1 MGTYDI
7 NINNNYTNM
16 TFIQQFNGSYDY
28 YDHGFLQRP
37 PPSQALLNFI
47 EFNKWAC
54 LFIVAFG
61 VAANILCFYIFTR
74 TKLRKFS
81 SSRYFSAIALVD
93 MGYLLSY
100 LCTHLTAW
108 KLDILHVHGFCP
120 LIMYINHICTFLSI
134 WYVTAL
140 VIDKFIGLYWPS
152 KKSHYCTVF
161 RAKCVIITFSVL
173 AVVCYHYI
181 TWTVGYNTYFRSCVP
196 WPENELMET
205 WSNLNKIDQ
214 VVVSVVPYILI
225 LCLSCLIAFR
235 TWQYYKRN
243 RSTGFRLHRRQ
254 TAFVPQD
261 KEYKTSGLLLVVAFI
276 TFGLGIINSLVR
288 VIGPYISLEMQTV
301 GSFLQVNS
309 YSIKPFLYLLGSRP
323 YRKEVWR
330 FGKQLCICSRWY
342 KNSSLSEMQ
351 TVSQQT
357 DNGRAI
363 EIIIEKTMWH
373 QLCL

>member
-1 MGTYDI
+1 
-7 NINNNYTNM
+7 
-16 TFIQQFNGSYDY
+16 
-28 YDHGFLQRP
+28 
-37 PPSQALLNFI
+37 
-47 EFNKWAC
+47 
-54 LFIVAFG
+54 
-61 VAANILCFYIFTR
+61 
-74 TKLRKFS
+74 
-81 SSRYFSAIALVD
+81 
-93 MGYLLSY
+93 
-100 LCTHLTAW
+100 
-108 KLDILHVHGFCP
+108 
-120 LIMYINHICTFLSI
+120 
-134 WYVTAL
+134 
-140 VIDKFIGLYWPS
+140 
-152 KKSHYCTVF
+152 
-161 RAKCVIITFSVL
+161 
-173 AVVCYHYI
+173 
-181 TWTVGYNTYFRSCVP
+181 
-196 WPENELMET
+196 MET

-225 LCLSCLIAFR
+225 LCLSCLIGFR
-235 TWQYYKRN
+235 TWQYYKKS

-351 TVSQQT
+351 AVSQQT

-363 EIIIEKTMWH
+363 EIIIEKTM
-373 QLCL
+373 